1 MQEKA
6 LQEEVK
12 LGPAVEEVAKE
23 KEELEPAKEKFVGG
37 EAPAVAAAGLADHG
51 SKTASQL
58 AYDGDSNQTEL
69 STKLGALINT
79 KFGGD
84 LKKAFHHYGD
94 TKSHEPSLDKDEL
107 IELLHDADI
116 GNSMN
121 RIEWATALIEKLDK
135 DKDGEIG
142 WKDFQ
147 KMVKNV
153 KTQAP
158 AAEAAP
164 VAAAPAAKA

>member
-1 MQEKA
+1 MQDKA

-12 LGPAVEEVAKE
+12 LAPAVEEPTKE
-23 KEELEPAKEKFVGG
+23 KEEPTKEKFAGG

-58 AYDGDSNQTEL
+58 AYDGDSNETEL

-79 KFGGD
+79 QFGGD
-84 LKKAFHHYGD
+84 LKKAFAHYGD

-107 IELLHDADI
+107 IEMLHDADV
-116 GNSMN
+116 GNTMN
-121 RIEWATALIEKLDK
+121 RGEWATALITKLDTN
-135 DKDGEIG
+135 KDGEIS

-147 KMVKNV
+147 SMVKNV
-153 KTQAP
+153 KTHAP
-158 AAEAAP
+158 EAAKT
-164 VAAAPAAKA
+164 AAPAAKA

>member
-1 MQEKA
+1 MQDKA

-12 LGPAVEEVAKE
+12 LAPAVEEPTKE
-23 KEELEPAKEKFVGG
+23 KEAEPAKEKFVGG

-58 AYDGDSNQTEL
+58 AYDGDSNETEL
-69 STKLGALINT
+69 STKLGGLVNT

-84 LKKAFHHYGD
+84 LKKAFGHYGD

-107 IELLHDADI
+107 VEMLHDADV

-121 RIEWATALIEKLDK
+121 RGEWATALIAKLDTN
-135 DKDGEIG
+135 KDGEIN

-147 KMVKNV
+147 SMVKNV
-153 KTQAP
+153 KTQA
-158 AAEAAP
+158 
-164 VAAAPAAKA
+164 